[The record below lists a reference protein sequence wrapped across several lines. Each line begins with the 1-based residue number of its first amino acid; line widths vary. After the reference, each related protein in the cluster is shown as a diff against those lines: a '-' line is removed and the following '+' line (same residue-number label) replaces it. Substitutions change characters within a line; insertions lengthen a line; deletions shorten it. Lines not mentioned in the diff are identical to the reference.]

1 METITIPAF
10 DPSSAVPAAPREP
23 ELTLS
28 ELNRR
33 EAKRDWVHRYVEEW
47 QTLANGRVDVEYAAM
62 DGQTLQYVVGHRPPE
77 EIARQHFNACTG
89 ADTTAQRAEE
99 KFQSLA
105 VEVGLVPAGAPL
117 SKEHLDFAYGVAV
130 LCASVGDRFRDP
142 KDGGAGDQIRAMYGP
157 VPF

>member
-10 DPSSAVPAAPREP
+10 DPSSAMPPAAKEP

-28 ELNRR
+28 ELYRR
-33 EAKRDWVHRYVEEW
+33 DTKRDWVQRYVDEW
-47 QTLANGRVDVEYAAM
+47 QALANGRVDVEYAMM
-62 DGQTLQYVVGHRPPE
+62 DGQTLHYVVGHRPPE
-77 EIARQHFNACTG
+77 EVARQHFNGCTG

-105 VEVGLVPAGAPL
+105 VEVGLVPAGAPI

-130 LCASVGDRFRDP
+130 MCASVGDRFRDP
-142 KDGGAGDQIRAMYGP
+142 KDGCAGDQIRAMYGP